1 MNEVI
6 ADPTGQA
13 PDIRHTFEPPFH
25 YPLLCSVL
33 EGWKKTKAYK
43 LVSEEYSESWT
54 KKILFGYE
62 DMVRH
67 WATEYKNKNSRGK
80 LWLFDMDVSAHSSDD
95 SEIDRLQKELR
106 AMRAQTAAPASTPTS
121 HADAKAGDKKTK
133 LEAEASAQNDSA
145 RASVS
150 IEVPAEP
157 RQLSA
162 RLYPPFRRCPS

>member
-54 KKILFGYE
+54 KKILSGYE

-80 LWLFDMDVSAHSSDD
+80 LWLFDMDVSAHSPDD

-121 HADAKAGDKKTK
+121 LAEAKTEDKKTK
-133 LEAEASAQNDSA
+133 LRRKRQPRTTLPMSQCRLRSPPNLCWKPC
-145 RASVS
+145 
-150 IEVPAEP
+150 PAMLE
-157 RQLSA
+157 LS
-162 RLYPPFRRCPS
+162 L